1 MDPLKALPRV
11 QKLYAAAGGLAVFL
25 VALLLLDWAG
35 PVKAT
40 DLNTWWIPFVLAVV
54 AGGYVVSEIFGFTLP
69 ISGLNASR
77 AFGATFLVFFWT
89 LMWFLEASSHAIGAW
104 LALVASLVAAVGA
117 WLVSTD

>member
-25 VALLLLDWAG
+25 VALLLFDWAG

-54 AGGYVVSEIFGFTLP
+54 AGGYVVSEIWVHLADLRSERIVHSVRP
-69 ISGLNASR
+69 SWCSSGR
-77 AFGATFLVFFWT
+77 
-89 LMWFLEASSHAIGAW
+89 
-104 LALVASLVAAVGA
+104 
-117 WLVSTD
+117 